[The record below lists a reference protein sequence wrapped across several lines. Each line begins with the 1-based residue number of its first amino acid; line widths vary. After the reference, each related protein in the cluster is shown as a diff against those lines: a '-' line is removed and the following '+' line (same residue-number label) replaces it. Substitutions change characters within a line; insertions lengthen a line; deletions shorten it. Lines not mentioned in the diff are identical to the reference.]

1 MKIVKLKNI
10 FNGEIVFCNDL
21 NNITEANGTKFIT
34 VFKEENAQRTFL
46 VNKDAF
52 EVQTNTP

>member
-1 MKIVKLKNI
+1 MKPVKLKNI
-10 FNGEIVFCNDL
+10 FNGETVICNDL

-34 VFKEENAQRTFL
+34 VFKEDNPQRTFL

-52 EVQTNTP
+52 ELLTNTP